1 MCCIWFLFFFFGY
14 GFELFIYLKLCKS
27 GRIFIFIF
35 KVDSVEEELNIVD
48 NIYKILYFK
57 GVKNYM
63 KFDFMWYIFIKFI
76 DLWVIIIFMKVLLVD
91 NLDIRRL
98 REVEVVRFFFWYF
111 CLFFYRF
118 VLIIGKW

>member
-1 MCCIWFLFFFFGY
+1 M
-14 GFELFIYLKLCKS
+14 YLKLCKS
-27 GRIFIFIF
+27 DRIFIFIF